1 MKKTVFALFSVVAV
15 CAFADYPR
23 IVENSVV
30 WSRRGNAAVITY
42 SLEGTSGIVT
52 AKITRNR
59 AEVPQAELAR
69 FAGDVNCV
77 VEPGDREFT
86 WCPKFSETVTDL
98 KVELTVVPE
107 SLPPDYMVVDLAS
120 GDVRYYAAS
129 NDIPEGIGGDLY
141 RKTKMLFRKIP
152 AANRIWRKGD
162 NARITKL
169 DDKFHNRNRPGLVT
183 LTYDYWAAVYPLTH
197 AQYRAVTGNWA
208 PSRLTNVKSSID
220 GITRNRQTWPT
231 EDEWSMCPADGI
243 PIAQMRGDPTAEA
256 YAWPAKGRG
265 GVDPESFLGV
275 LRTRTGGALPF
286 DMPTAAEWE
295 YACRGE
301 SITTLGMTRFD
312 ADVPTLADVEKYAWC
327 ASNSTTDE
335 FHDQYNGGRTQKV
348 GLKLPNLWGL
358 YDMLGNVSEIC
369 LDYNPADNALDTAD
383 LPHQVNPVGL
393 TDKTKVK
400 YDAKNGYLRQV
411 RGGVYSDNGS
421 IYRPSYANSDNVGE
435 KYTNGQWYGYR
446 VVCPIAYSE
455 PAAADADVPTLTFDA
470 ATREATI
477 AYKLGGTEEKIVT
490 IDIKTNGVSIGA
502 QNFALLGGDVNKKV
516 APGYHRISWRPDH
529 TWLGHHVDTSVDTL
543 TVEVKEW
550 SVDNPPDY
558 AVLHLGCASTP
569 MYYDSVEAI
578 PFGIQDARYKLDNIV
593 FRKIPAA
600 GKTWRMG
607 GNRFFINASEKPHL
621 VQLTKDYWCSVFE
634 LTQRQ
639 FYTLTGNDDLNS
651 LAESQK
657 GDKRFFYPSH
667 QSFNTMRSKTP
678 WPAATHALSG
688 DNWLT
693 RLRTLYPDF
702 QVDLPTEAQWE
713 FAARAGTESTFLN
726 GSDDTSATTGMTSI
740 DPYAWYKENN
750 TNDLDYVEGYP
761 HAVGLKLPNRWGL
774 YDMGGNEQEI
784 CLDWATANLQPSD
797 GSVSAD
803 PVGPASGDKIV
814 SRSNAFSDG
823 WQNFRTQYR
832 QLSQVTTATGDR
844 WRGLRIV
851 APVEPEKLD

>member
-52 AKITRNR
+52 AKITRNG

-208 PSRLTNVKSSID
+208 PSRMTNVTGSD
-220 GITRNRQTWPT
+220 GVTRNRQTWPT
-231 EDEWSMCPADGI
+231 EDEWLMCPADGI
-243 PIAQMRGDPTAEA
+243 SIAQMRGDPENAD
-256 YAWPAKGRG
+256 YAWPAMGRK
-265 GVDPESFLGV
+265 GVDTGSFLGI
-275 LRTRTGGALPF
+275 LRARTGGALPF

-312 ADVPTLADVEKYAWC
+312 GDGPSLADIEKYAWC
-327 ASNSTTDE
+327 KSNSQTDD
-335 FHDQYNGGRTQKV
+335 FVDQYGAGRTQKV
-348 GLKLPNLWGL
+348 GQKLPNLWGL
-358 YDMLGNVSEIC
+358 YDMLGNLYEIC
-369 LDYNPADNALDTAD
+369 LDYNPADENLDTAD
-383 LPHQVNPVGL
+383 LPHQVDPVGL
-393 TDKTKVK
+393 TDKTKAK
-400 YDAKNGYLRQV
+400 FDEKNGYLRQT
-411 RGGVYSDNGS
+411 RGGAYADGGS
-421 IYRPSYANSDNVGE
+421 SYRPSFVHNTNVGE
-435 KYTNGQWYGYR
+435 KYANGQWYGHR
-446 VVCPIAYSE
+446 VFCPIASAE
-455 PAAADADVPTLTFDA
+455 HAAVQADVPTLTFDA

-477 AYKLGGTEEKIVT
+477 AYRITGTADKIVT

-502 QNFALLGGDVNKKV
+502 QNFALLGGDVNKRV
-516 APGYHRISWRPDH
+516 SPDYHRIYWRPDH
-529 TWLGHHVDTSVDTL
+529 TWAGHHVDTSVDNL

-578 PFGIQDARYKLDNIV
+578 PFGIQDERYKLDNIV

-600 GKTWRMG
+600 GRTWRMG
-607 GNRFFINASEKPHL
+607 GNRFFINANEKPHL

-639 FYTLTGNDDLNS
+639 YYTLTGTDDLNN
-651 LAESQK
+651 LDESQK

-667 QSFNTMRSKTP
+667 QSFNTMRSSTP
-678 WPAATHALSG
+678 WPAKTHALSG
-688 DNWLT
+688 VNWLT

-713 FAARAGTESTFLN
+713 FAARAGTASTFLN
-726 GSDDTSATTGMTSI
+726 GSDDTSATTGKALI
-740 DPYAWYKENN
+740 DPYAWHNENN
-750 TNDLDYVEGYP
+750 ADDPDYVEGYP

-784 CLDWATANLQPSD
+784 CLDWATGNLQPSD
-797 GSVSAD
+797 GSVIVD
-803 PVGPASGDKIV
+803 PVGPASGDYIV

-832 QLSQVTTATGDR
+832 KLSQVKPSTGDR
-844 WRGLRIV
+844 LRGLRIV
-851 APVEPEKLD
+851 APVEPEDLD